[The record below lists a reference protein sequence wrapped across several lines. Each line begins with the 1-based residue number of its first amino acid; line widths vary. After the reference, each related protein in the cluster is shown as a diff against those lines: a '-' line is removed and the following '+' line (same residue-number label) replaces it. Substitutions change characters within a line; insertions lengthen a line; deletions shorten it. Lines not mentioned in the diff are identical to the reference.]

1 MNRNDSLSR
10 NTFLLTLGTFLNKG
24 LQFFV
29 IPFFS
34 KWLTAAEY
42 GEFDLLCTYVSLLI
56 PIITLASQEAMFRFS
71 VNEGDI
77 YQKKAYITNTF
88 VLQISNFFLV
98 VVLLQFFRNKVGTTI
113 YIIFC
118 FYLFAELISVFL
130 RGYLR
135 AIKKL
140 NIYSISMSISTVFM
154 IVFVVIFVKCLHMK
168 LEGILLGYAIGTFI
182 GDVCIFF
189 GAKTYRMLAFE
200 KIGFSM
206 LKELVTYSAPLIP
219 NDIAWWIMNASD
231 RHLINLFW
239 GSTANG
245 IYAITHKIPAI
256 CSILFNMFSISWQQE
271 VVERINDEDKEE
283 YFNEILNILLELLLS
298 VGAGLLSGSFIVYYY
313 IFDFKYFEAILYSP
327 ILIFSAILLSISQF
341 FGGIQIALKQPKQNG
356 ITTIIGAIVNIG
368 VHVCVY
374 KFIGLYAAALSTLV
388 ANGVILF
395 LRIIF
400 VQKEFKVH
408 IKKKNLFVFIGFGY
422 FLFMSYIHY
431 NMLLNGINLFAAC
444 IFFVL
449 VNYSRTK
456 KIIGKIYSYK

>member
-10 NTFLLTLGTFLNKG
+10 NTFLLIIGTFLNKG
-24 LQFFV
+24 LQFLV

-34 KWLTAAEY
+34 KWLTTAEY

-56 PIITLASQEAMFRFS
+56 PIITLATQEAMFRFS
-71 VNEGDI
+71 VNEEDV
-77 YQKKAYITNTF
+77 YVQKTYITNTF
-88 VLQISNFFLV
+88 VIQVFNFLIV
-98 VVLLQFFRNKVGTTI
+98 AVLLQFFKNKIGTTI

-140 NIYSISMSISTVFM
+140 NIYSVSMSISTVFM
-154 IVFVVIFVKCLHMK
+154 AIAVVVFVKFLNMK

-182 GDVCIFF
+182 GDLCIFF
-189 GAKTYRMLAFE
+189 GIKVYRMFAFE
-200 KIGFSM
+200 KIKFSI
-206 LKELVTYSAPLIP
+206 LKKLITYSAPLIP

-231 RHLINLFW
+231 RQLINYLF

-271 VVERINDEDKEE
+271 VVQRINDKDKEE
-283 YFNEILNILLELLLS
+283 YFNEVLNSLLELLLT

-313 IFDFKYFEAILYSP
+313 VFDPKYFEAILYSP
-327 ILIFSAILLSISQF
+327 ILISSAILLSVSQF
-341 FGGIQIALKQPKQNG
+341 FGGIQIALKRPKQNG
-356 ITTIIGAIVNIG
+356 ITTVIGAIVNIG
-368 VHVCVY
+368 VHIGIYRYV
-374 KFIGLYAAALSTLV
+374 GLYAAALSTFI

-395 LRIIF
+395 MRVIF
-400 VQKEFKVH
+400 VKKDFRIHV
-408 IKKKNLFVFIGFGY
+408 KKKILFVFMGFLY
-422 FLFMSYIHY
+422 FFFMSYLHQ
-431 NMLLNGINLFAAC
+431 NMLLNGINIFAVC
-444 IFFVL
+444 IFGGV
-449 VNYSRTK
+449 VNFSRIK
-456 KIIGKIYSYK
+456 KIIGRFHNYK

>member
-1 MNRNDSLSR
+1 
-10 NTFLLTLGTFLNKG
+10 
-24 LQFFV
+24 
-29 IPFFS
+29 
-34 KWLTAAEY
+34 
-42 GEFDLLCTYVSLLI
+42 
-56 PIITLASQEAMFRFS
+56 
-71 VNEGDI
+71 
-77 YQKKAYITNTF
+77 
-88 VLQISNFFLV
+88 
-98 VVLLQFFRNKVGTTI
+98 
-113 YIIFC
+113 
-118 FYLFAELISVFL
+118 
-130 RGYLR
+130 
-135 AIKKL
+135 
-140 NIYSISMSISTVFM
+140 
-154 IVFVVIFVKCLHMK
+154 
-168 LEGILLGYAIGTFI
+168 
-182 GDVCIFF
+182 
-189 GAKTYRMLAFE
+189 
-200 KIGFSM
+200 M